1 MQSKFQFVV
10 ILYSLFIL
18 DLTFGQNI
26 ADKLIPRIQA
36 YELDIENTYNEYQKL
51 YYEKKSSEAEL
62 KALEDIISVYV
73 DQILEIYETLVLSG
87 TSAVEEPRDIASRA
101 LIFRALTHLE
111 KAVLNPEHYELAC
124 YDYYRALDLYKDS
137 DAIPVL
143 YKKLPRDLWIGNKRY
158 TRLIDLI
165 KERGKD
171 LYSFGRVEFS
181 FNKFKI
187 TYDMD
192 VESFEFVRF
201 KTKTIQLK
209 YTYRLANQRLKQG
222 FKDALKE
229 KEDVTFYLALPEGS
243 YLIRS
248 GVSPLRW
255 SLASIYIRANQQQKY
270 IVEPISDWIILFEE
284 PQNKRPN
291 FHRILFSRNPIGPN
305 GSSGISNITQIPENK
320 EKRKIYLIK
329 LIGELVKESME
340 EVQLNL
346 MLDLSDPWIKNR
358 IIEFA
363 SGIIVDYAQSEKFYR
378 NWSRWGLSWDIA
390 SQITSTVSPGQ
401 QVSTEMIKLVH
412 SVVSKLQ

>member
-1 MQSKFQFVV
+1 MQSKFQFV
-10 ILYSLFIL
+10 LALFSLFIIEL
-18 DLTFGQNI
+18 AFGQEI
-26 ADKLIPRIQA
+26 VGKLTPKIQA

-51 YYEKKSSEAEL
+51 YYEQKSSEAEL

-87 TSAVEEPRDIASRA
+87 TPALEESRDIASRA

-124 YDYYRALDLYKDS
+124 YDYYSALDLYKDT

-143 YKKLPRDLWIGNKRY
+143 YKKLPRELWIGNKQY

-165 KERGKD
+165 NEKGKD

-192 VESFEFVRF
+192 VELLEFVRF
-201 KTKTIQLK
+201 KTNTNKLK

-229 KEDVTFYLALPEGS
+229 KEDVSFYLALPEGS

-248 GVSPLRW
+248 GISPLRW

-291 FHRILFSRNPIGPN
+291 FHRLLISRNR
-305 GSSGISNITQIPENK
+305 SGTTGTSRISNIQQLPEDK
-320 EKRKIYLIK
+320 EKRKEYLIK
-329 LIGELVKESME
+329 LVGELVNESMKD
-340 EVQLNL
+340 VKLNL

-358 IIEFA
+358 IVEFA
-363 SGIIVDYAQSEKFYR
+363 SSIIVDYAESKKFYR
-378 NWSRWGLSWDIA
+378 NWSRWALSWDIA

-412 SVVSKLQ
+412 SVISKFQ